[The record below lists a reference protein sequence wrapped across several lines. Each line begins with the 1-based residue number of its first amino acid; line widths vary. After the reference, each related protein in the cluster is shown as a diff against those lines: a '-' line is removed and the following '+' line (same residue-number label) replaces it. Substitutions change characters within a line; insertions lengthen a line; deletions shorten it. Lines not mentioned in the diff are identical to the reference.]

1 MKAINAVFLANGF
14 KITDYNSSIFDSVFE
29 KENMVFVVKEF
40 KTRDEVDDWPRIQEE
55 INIKIYL
62 KVDNDKK
69 LNIYLVL
76 LIEFD
81 NTPQDLFVFQRIEKD
96 AFYCRKIVIRE
107 NKLDKDLQKLPFL
120 PIEQDSKETVEQYRT
135 KTIHEFLAGIVDSDK
150 ELSLAEKIFDLVE
163 EKKIADKIIEFHQE
177 NK

>member
-1 MKAINAVFLANGF
+1 MKEISAIFLENGF
-14 KITDYNSSIFDSVFE
+14 KNTDYKSSIFDSVFE
-29 KENMVFVVKEF
+29 KENMVFVIKEF
-40 KTRDEVDDWPRIQEE
+40 KTMDEVSDWPRIQEE

-62 KVDNDKK
+62 KVGNDKK

-76 LIEFD
+76 FIKFD
-81 NTPQDLFVFQRIEKD
+81 NDPQDLFTFQRIEKD

-107 NKLDKDLQKLPFL
+107 SKFDKDLQKLPFL

-135 KTIHEFLAGIVDSDK
+135 KTIHEFLAGIVDGDK
-150 ELSLAEKIFDLVE
+150 ELLLAEKIFDLLE
-163 EKKIADKIIEFHQE
+163 EKRIAEKIIEFHQE